1 MNIKDIIVD
10 SAQYPLSDLKKFF
23 ILVIILLITQLW
35 VLASSFDAAQLLIWI
50 LMLTGFIAGFLV
62 NGYFFR
68 IIEYALEDRVVL
80 PDFTDWSTMFLDGL
94 KVFLVEVLYLLPA
107 ILVAIFLLISSA
119 GYLAAEGFEL
129 NALLLSLA
137 QSKILELILNVIIIL
152 TQTHLP
158 PEYLYG
164 LVYLLVISP
173 LFFLALGLMAN
184 YDGELR
190 AAFRFREIFNDIAG
204 IGWIKLITW
213 YLVTGL
219 VVLLTIV
226 VLIVLLSYI
235 LSVVGLDIF
244 YTVADVLYYVILA
257 YFYLFLA
264 RSLALIYISGQKS
277 L

>member
-204 IGWIKLITW
+204 IGWIKLISW

-219 VVLLTIV
+219 IVLFLTIAV
-226 VLIVLLSYI
+226 AIVLSLS
-235 LSVVGLDIF
+235 LHRLDSGIF
-244 YTVADVLYYVILA
+244 NTIADVFFYFLFA
-257 YFYLFLA
+257 YTYLFLA
-264 RSLALIYISGQKS
+264 RSLALIYIS
-277 L
+277 